1 MTERVTVTV
10 PGARTRARRR
20 KPSGETPE
28 PAEPPEPGAA
38 QVRSLI
44 HAQARLALATSAIVF
59 ALLAGL
65 PMLFAFA
72 PGLSHVRLLGVR
84 LPWVILCGGVQ
95 PIWVI
100 AARRHVR
107 LAERAERAF
116 TDRARHE

>member
-10 PGARTRARRR
+10 PKVRGRGSPR
-20 KPSGETPE
+20 KPPDDHPE
-28 PAEPPEPGAA
+28 RVPP

-44 HAQARLALATSAIVF
+44 RTQAKLALATTSIVF
-59 ALLAGL
+59 LLLAGL
-65 PMLFAFA
+65 PMLFACA

-95 PIWVI
+95 PIWVA

-116 TDRARHE
+116 TDPARHE